1 MRSFLFP
8 LFFFV
13 VLMTTAQNGPLEV
26 PEIGIRIP
34 IGETVVVQGVSLSF
48 VEVLED
54 SRCPEDVTCVWA
66 GRARIAVRVKAPG
79 REPESKMLIFG
90 DISRFKR
97 IKFACLNFNLAHL
110 GLKLTHLSFNL
121 NSFSLISAH
130 VILKPISF
138 TPKNAPLLLLKPFQ
152 VSLKPCQLSSKP
164 FSLPLRPIELLIC
177 NKHDPLISFL

>member
-13 VLMTTAQNGPLEV
+13 VLITTAQNGPLEV

-34 IGETVVVQGVSLSF
+34 IGESVVVQGVSLSF

-90 DISRFKR
+90 EVQGDESDDLTLYDEDDMRLVGLQLIPYPKTST
-97 IKFACLNFNLAHL
+97 AGLAYVL
-110 GLKLTHLSFNL
+110 L
-121 NSFSLISAH
+121 
-130 VILKPISF
+130 V
-138 TPKNAPLLLLKPFQ
+138 KN
-152 VSLKPCQLSSKP
+152 
-164 FSLPLRPIELLIC
+164 
-177 NKHDPLISFL
+177 DM

>member
-13 VLMTTAQNGPLEV
+13 VLITTAQNGPLEV

-34 IGETVVVQGVSLSF
+34 IGESVVVQGVSLSF

-90 DISRFKR
+90 EVQGDESDDLTLYDEDDMRLVGLQLIPYPKTST
-97 IKFACLNFNLAHL
+97 AGLAY
-110 GLKLTHLSFNL
+110 
-121 NSFSLISAH
+121 
-130 VILKPISF
+130 V
-138 TPKNAPLLLLKPFQ
+138 LLVK
-152 VSLKPCQLSSKP
+152 K
-164 FSLPLRPIELLIC
+164 
-177 NKHDPLISFL
+177 DM

>member
-1 MRSFLFP
+1 
-8 LFFFV
+8 
-13 VLMTTAQNGPLEV
+13 MTTAQNGPLEV

-90 DISRFKR
+90 EVQGDESDDLTLYDKDGIRLIGLQLVPYPKTSTEG
-97 IKFACLNFNLAHL
+97 LAY
-110 GLKLTHLSFNL
+110 
-121 NSFSLISAH
+121 
-130 VILKPISF
+130 V
-138 TPKNAPLLLLKPFQ
+138 LLVK
-152 VSLKPCQLSSKP
+152 K
-164 FSLPLRPIELLIC
+164 
-177 NKHDPLISFL
+177 DM